1 MLFFFK
7 SLQGERIVAKRVFD
21 VCKVRLISDDL
32 FTTPSTSVHF
42 RSDFLALLVICH
54 LDELV
59 LALEKLLMRY
69 VALGDICQSFIYE
82 TAEFERCEVF
92 ESMVWWQCRY
102 GRPDR

>member
-7 SLQGERIVAKRVFD
+7 SLQSERIVAKRVFD

-32 FTTPSTSVHF
+32 FTTPGTSVHF
-42 RSDFLALLVICH
+42 RSDFLALLIICH
-54 LDELV
+54 LHELV

-82 TAEFERCEVF
+82 TAEFECCEVF
-92 ESMVWWQCRY
+92 ESMIWW
-102 GRPDR
+102 